1 MGAVG
6 LATRRQGES
15 GENQPNADG
24 AKRSMMVD
32 PFAKD
37 SYPGDD
43 PFEAVLEQPG
53 SRTSRIAPELGIGE
67 KTVRI
72 V

>member
-1 MGAVG
+1 
-6 LATRRQGES
+6 
-15 GENQPNADG
+15 
-24 AKRSMMVD
+24 MMVD